1 MPTQRELKSQRAIG
15 TPEKPKDRG
24 MNGKG
29 MVQDMQG
36 RKFPEEDT
44 SHLRIQFSAPT

>member
-1 MPTQRELKSQRAIG
+1 
-15 TPEKPKDRG
+15 

-36 RKFPEEDT
+36 RKFPKEDT